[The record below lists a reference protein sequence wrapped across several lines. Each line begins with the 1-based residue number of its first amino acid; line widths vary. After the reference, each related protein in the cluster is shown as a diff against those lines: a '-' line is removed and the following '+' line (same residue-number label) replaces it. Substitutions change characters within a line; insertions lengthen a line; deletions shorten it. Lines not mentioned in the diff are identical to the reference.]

1 MVKRKTYLPDGSP
14 RYIRCYDNGGSTADR
29 YTVVFTGRC
38 KHKSGGELMYLAMND
53 RPFHPQGFGQ
63 HGGMEQHFDVGK
75 HGWPVAVG
83 KECKSCPDI
92 GKRIE
97 FKDLPEDCRKLV
109 LQDYVEMWG
118 KP

>member
-1 MVKRKTYLPDGSP
+1 MVKRKTYLPGGVP
-14 RYIRCYDNGGSTADR
+14 RWIRCYDAGDRIVDR
-29 YTVVFTGRC
+29 YTAVFTGRYR
-38 KHKSGGELMYLAMND
+38 HQTAGEFVYLAMNAA
-53 RPFHPQGFGQ
+53 PFHPQGFGQ
-63 HGGMEQHFDVGK
+63 HGATKRHFDVDK
-75 HGWPVAVG
+75 YGWPVAVG